1 MVCDGVWSLTWRECF
16 YIKKYIIL
24 ARPHLCWVYTSR
36 TLNDMALLKNNYIA
50 WEWLIAREVLSSCTS
65 KAYVPTVLSCFLCWI
80 RSLIN
85 KLGKNVRLQPW
96 CHLNTFMCTQTPRI
110 SVSSSDFPPDMTL
123 HCSGETQAM
132 LAQRLFWLCLGVWV
146 NNTEVSYNYW
156 DYYYSFRKAFCF
168 SSLSC
173 VLLVRPV
180 ELAHDTS
187 LLICLCA
194 VVTFLYVKSCTVPLT
209 FTPPGG
215 LSPSIAVNLA
225 HTHELSSPLSDSIV
239 LILFFLAS

>member
-110 SVSSSDFPPDMTL
+110 QRPLTSEFRVHIIWQPYNFYSDMII
-123 HCSGETQAM
+123 C
-132 LAQRLFWLCLGVWV
+132 
-146 NNTEVSYNYW
+146 YNC
-156 DYYYSFRKAFCF
+156 R
-168 SSLSC
+168 C
-173 VLLVRPV
+173 VLQ
-180 ELAHDTS
+180 
-187 LLICLCA
+187 LLLKIKQNISA
-194 VVTFLYVKSCTVPLT
+194 
-209 FTPPGG
+209 G
-215 LSPSIAVNLA
+215 
-225 HTHELSSPLSDSIV
+225 
-239 LILFFLAS
+239 